1 MKLLCTQ
8 ENLIRAINIL
18 ERVVGKQSTLPIL
31 GNFLLETNKGR
42 LKLSATNLE
51 IGVIAYVGGKIEEEG
66 RITVPAKLLSNFIHN
81 LPPQDVI
88 SFETVGSFLKIV
100 SGGYEMKI
108 KGLDAKDF
116 PLIPQFEGEY
126 FFALPA
132 QSLKGAFSRLLPCVS
147 LTDTRLELTGVHA
160 FFFEK
165 EIHLAATDSFRLAE
179 EIFPLENMEN
189 SAGYHSFIQDH
200 PSLIIPAATL
210 QELQRSIAPESE
222 WVKIA
227 LHDNQMFF
235 QVDEVQIIS
244 RLINGKYPDYKQI
257 IPGQFVCEA
266 VFDRE
271 ALLRAVRVGSVF
283 SSQSGGEII
292 FKILPR
298 EGQVIVS
305 SLSQEIGE
313 NRVIVPAQIRG
324 GDEMAISFN
333 PKYILDGL
341 NILQGEKIIFQCNT
355 SHAPVEF
362 RMSEAD
368 GEKKQHFLY
377 IAMPIRK

>member
-8 ENLIRAINIL
+8 ENLVRAINIL
-18 ERVVGKQSTLPIL
+18 ERVVGRQSTLPIL
-31 GNFLLETNKGR
+31 GNFLLETKGGR

-66 RITVPAKLLSNFIHN
+66 RITIPAKLLSNFIHN
-81 LPPQDVI
+81 LPLQDVI
-88 SFETVGSFLKIV
+88 SFETTGSFLKIV

-116 PLIPQFEGEY
+116 PLIPQYEGEY
-126 FFALPA
+126 FFTLPA
-132 QSLKGAFSRLLPCVS
+132 QTLKNAFSRLLPCVS
-147 LTDTRLELTGVHA
+147 LTDSRLELTGVHA
-160 FFFEK
+160 SFFEK
-165 EIHLAATDSFRLAE
+165 EIHFAATDSFRLGE
-179 EIFPLENMEN
+179 EIFPLENMEK
-189 SAGYHSFIQDH
+189 SDGYQSFIENH
-200 PSLIIPAATL
+200 PSLIIPASTL

-222 WVKIA
+222 WVKVA
-227 LHDNQMFF
+227 LHENQIFF
-235 QVDEVQIIS
+235 QVDEIQIIS

-257 IPGQFVCEA
+257 IPQRFSSQV

-271 ALLRAVRVGSVF
+271 ELLRAVRVGSVF
-283 SSQSGGEII
+283 SSQSAGEII
-292 FKILPR
+292 FTILPH
-298 EGQVIVS
+298 EGRVIIA

-313 NRVIVPAQIRG
+313 NKVTLSAKVEG
-324 GDEMAISFN
+324 ENDLTISFN

-341 NILQGEKIIFQCNT
+341 NILQGEKITLQCNT
-355 SHAPVEF
+355 PHTPVAF
-362 RMSEAD
+362 RMSDAE

>member
-1 MKLLCTQ
+1 MKFLCTQ
-8 ENLIRAINIL
+8 ENIIHAINIL
-18 ERVVGKQSTLPIL
+18 ERVVGRQTALPIL
-31 GNFLLETNKGR
+31 GNFLLETKNGR

-81 LPPQDVI
+81 LPIQEVL
-88 SFETVGSFLKIV
+88 SFETTGNFLKIV

-116 PLIPQFEGEY
+116 PLIPQYDGEY
-126 FFALPA
+126 PLTLPA
-132 QSLKGAFSRLLPCVS
+132 QTMKNVFSRLLPCIS
-147 LTDTRLELTGVHA
+147 LSDSRLELTGVHV

-165 EIHLAATDSFRLAE
+165 EIHFAATDSFRLGE
-179 EIFPLENMEN
+179 EIFSLKGIDGSEKYLVFAEE
-189 SAGYHSFIQDH
+189 H

-227 LHDNQMFF
+227 LHENQIFF
-235 QVDEVQIIS
+235 QVDEIQIIS

-257 IPGQFVCEA
+257 IPQKFSSQVIFG
-266 VFDRE
+266 RE
-271 ALLRAVRVGSVF
+271 ELLRAVRVGSVF
-283 SSQSGGEII
+283 SSQSAGEII
-292 FKILPR
+292 FTILPH
-298 EGQVIVS
+298 EGKVVVA

-313 NRVIVPAQIRG
+313 NKVTLLVEIQ
-324 GDEMAISFN
+324 GDMDMSISFN

-341 NILQGEKIIFQCNT
+341 NILQGEKVILQCNT
-355 SHAPVEF
+355 PHTPVAF
-362 RMSEAD
+362 RMNDAE
-368 GEKKQHFLY
+368 GEGRQHFLY

>member
-8 ENLIRAINIL
+8 ENLIHAIGIL

-66 RITVPAKLLSNFIHN
+66 RITVPAKLLSNFIYN
-81 LPPQDVI
+81 LPMQDVI
-88 SFETVGSFLKIV
+88 SFETTGSFLKII

-116 PLIPQFEGEY
+116 PLIPQYEGEY
-126 FFALPA
+126 FFSLPA
-132 QSLKGAFSRLLPCVS
+132 QALKSAFSRLLPCIS
-147 LTDTRLELTGVHA
+147 LSDSRLELTGVHA

-165 EIHLAATDSFRLAE
+165 EIYLAATDSFRLGE
-179 EIFPLENMEN
+179 EILPLENMEN
-189 SAGYHSFIQDH
+189 SDGYHSFIAEH
-200 PSLIIPAATL
+200 PSLIIPAGTL
-210 QELQRSIAPESE
+210 QELQRSITPESE
-222 WVKIA
+222 WIKIA
-227 LHDNQMFF
+227 LHDNQIFF
-235 QVDEVQIIS
+235 QVDEIQIVS

-257 IPGQFVCEA
+257 IPQQFSCE
-266 VFDRE
+266 VTFDKE
-271 ALLRAVRVGSVF
+271 TLLRAVRVGSVF
-283 SSQSGGEII
+283 SSQSSGEIL
-292 FKILPR
+292 FKIVPQD
-298 EGQVIVS
+298 GVVVVS

-313 NRVIVPAQIRG
+313 NKVIVPAQIQG
-324 GDEMAISFN
+324 GDEMSISFN

-341 NILQGEKIIFQCNT
+341 NVLQGEKIVFFCNT
-355 SHAPVEF
+355 PHTPVEF
-362 RMSEAD
+362 RVKTED
-368 GEKKQHFLY
+368 GGGKNNFLY

>member
-1 MKLLCTQ
+1 MKFLCTQ
-8 ENLIRAINIL
+8 ENIIHAINIL

-51 IGVIAYVGGKIEEEG
+51 IGVVAYVGGKIEKEG
-66 RITVPAKLLSNFIHN
+66 RITIPAKLLSNFIHN
-81 LPPQDVI
+81 LPVQEVI
-88 SFETVGSFLKIV
+88 SFEMEGNFLKIV

-116 PLIPQFEGEY
+116 PLIPQYEGEY

-132 QSLKGAFSRLLPCVS
+132 QLLKIAFSRLLPCVS
-147 LTDTRLELTGVHA
+147 LTDSRLELTGIHA

-165 EIHLAATDSFRLAE
+165 EIHLAATDSFRLGE
-179 EIFPLENMEN
+179 EVFPLENMEN
-189 SAGYHSFIQDH
+189 SDGYHSFIKDH

-210 QELQRSIAPESE
+210 QELQRSITPESE

-227 LHDNQMFF
+227 LHDNQIFF
-235 QVDEVQIIS
+235 QVDEIQIIS

-257 IPGQFVCEA
+257 IPQQFACEV

-271 ALLRAVRVGSVF
+271 DLLRAVRVGSVL
-283 SSQSGGEII
+283 SSQSSGEIT
-292 FKILPR
+292 FKIIPYD
-298 EGQVIVS
+298 GKVIIS

-313 NRVIVPAQIRG
+313 NKVIVEAKIQG
-324 GDEMAISFN
+324 GEEMTISFN

-341 NILQGEKIIFQCNT
+341 NILQGEKVIFRCNT
-355 SHAPVEF
+355 PQTPVEF
-362 RMSEAD
+362 RMSGEN
-368 GEKKQHFLY
+368 GEKKEYFLY